1 VNRRVKMSKK
11 SITWEELEK
20 EVNKVYVGLVK
31 KENEKKKISKKMRRK
46 IKDE

>member
-1 VNRRVKMSKK
+1 MSKK